1 MESPDDVRA
10 SVTVLALA
18 DLRDH
23 EETSPA
29 REREVERLLAES
41 DGFSWPL
48 VADCE
53 TGLILDGSHRARV
66 LTRGGARVVPVQ
78 HVSLRHPSVRVGV
91 WWRLLAGVPPAAFEP
106 ARRRLA
112 LVAGED
118 TGRVCRYHGQTYG
131 RGDIDPVAAHGLA
144 RDLAAALGGNGHGL
158 RARLVADDEVPA
170 DFDGADTLLVCPP
183 PLDRAAIEAHA
194 RNGRLPA
201 KTTRFVLPYRVLGLA
216 MPFEALSGPR
226 SAVATRARAS
236 LEAPLVCL
244 GAGLEVDRRYPE
256 RLWQPAGYQVPPTL
270 FVDPT
275 AHARYRAART
285 RAAADA
291 DRAPGSRPGSTRS
304 PEPSRERCQES

>member
-91 WWRLLAGVPPAAFEP
+91 WWRLLAGVPPAAFET

-183 PLDRAAIEAHA
+183 PLDRAAIEARA
-194 RNGRLPA
+194 RNGCLPA

-216 MPFEALSGPR
+216 VPLAALSGPP
-226 SAVATRARAS
+226 SAVAGLARAS

-244 GAGLEVDRRYPE
+244 GVGLEVDRRYPE
-256 RLWQPAGYQVPPTL
+256 RLWQPAAYRVPATL
-270 FVDPT
+270 FVDPA
-275 AHARYRAART
+275 AHARYRAAR
-285 RAAADA
+285 AAAHA
-291 DRAPGSRPGSTRS
+291 DRAPGSGSGSTRS
-304 PEPSRERCQES
+304 PEPSRERRTES